1 MVWQFIGGGSTGRP
15 LAASGTTDVN
25 FPGALFQTEATNL
38 GLGVGSESAGV
49 TEIVPKIS
57 LPELN
62 LTAAEREARGGT
74 FGQWELGMPLAFHGE
89 LYEDSTGLANKDT
102 GQVVPFGIPIS
113 NFHPLTADEIK
124 NHDIHIALRRMRAKY
139 DLGAVNFGDTQT
151 GGAQAFVAPSGG
163 TQVLF
168 PGQSSSGVV

>member
-15 LAASGTTDVN
+15 LAASGTTSTD
-25 FPGALFQTEATNL
+25 FPGSLFQTEATNL
-38 GLGVGSESAGV
+38 GLGTGSESDGV

-74 FGQWELGMPLAFHGE
+74 FGQWELGMPLAFHSE

-113 NFHPLTADEIK
+113 NFHPLSQSEKENHEIHK
-124 NHDIHIALRRMRAKY
+124 ALKRMRAKY
-139 DLGAVNFGDTQT
+139 NFDAVNFGEAQT
-151 GGAQAFVAPSGG
+151 GGTQAFIAPSGG

>member
-1 MVWQFIGGGSTGRP
+1 MTWQFIGGGSTGRP
-15 LAASGTTDVN
+15 LAASGTTSTD
-25 FPGALFQTEATNL
+25 FPGSLFQAEAANF

-74 FGQWELGMPLAFHGE
+74 FGQWELGMPLMFHSE
-89 LYEDSTGLANKDT
+89 LYEDNTGLANKDT
-102 GQVVPFGIPIS
+102 GQVVATGIPIS
-113 NFHPLTADEIK
+113 KFHPLSESERSNHEIHK
-124 NHDIHIALRRMRAKY
+124 ALRRMKAKY
-139 DLGAVNFGDTQT
+139 NRNAVNFGATQT
-151 GGAQAFVAPSGG
+151 GGTQAFVAPSGG
-163 TQVLF
+163 TQILF